1 MSQNLEWNWRLSWI
15 QNNCDS
21 MILINKNGNEKKI
34 KIGGEHLILPN
45 HKKHFLSAMSF
56 SHLLLLHYPKI
67 LTKTKILTNQVNS
80 NVNNEFLQKNPPKKS
95 SSQNKSS
102 KKISAKKFLQK
113 ILQKKS
119 INIQTISQKIPKSLK
134 ISNSL
139 HRT

>member
-80 NVNNEFLQKNPPKKS
+80 NVNNEFLQKILPKKVPPKINPPKKFLTK
-95 SSQNKSS
+95 NSS
-102 KKISAKKFLQK
+102 KK

-119 INIQTISQKIPKSLK
+119 KNIQTISQKIPKTLK